1 MRQTERVSQASG
13 AHKNC
18 GSLFYI
24 NTKKTENF
32 LGEKLQKKKKKKK
45 KKKKRKRKMK
55 IILIKATQVLI
66 CRKFEIF

>member
-18 GSLFYI
+18 GSPFYI

-32 LGEKLQKKKKKKK
+32 LGQKLQ
-45 KKKKRKRKMK
+45 KKKRKRKMK

>member
-45 KKKKRKRKMK
+45 RKRKMK

>member
-18 GSLFYI
+18 GSPFYI
-24 NTKKTENF
+24 NTKKNEDF
-32 LGEKLQKKKKKKK
+32 LGKKLQKKKKKR
-45 KKKKRKRKMK
+45 KRKRKMK